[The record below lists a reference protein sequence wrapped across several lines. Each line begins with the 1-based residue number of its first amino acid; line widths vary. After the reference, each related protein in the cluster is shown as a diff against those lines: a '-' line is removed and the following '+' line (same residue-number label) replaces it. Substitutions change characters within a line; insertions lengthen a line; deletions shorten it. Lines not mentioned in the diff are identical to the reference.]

1 LQVVIEFCIRGG
13 RSGKTPRK
21 LGGKVLNS
29 IKANGWGR
37 TSVVSTIL
45 FAGAVQYAA
54 AATQCVN
61 PGKAGCW
68 ATIGTAV
75 SHAAAGD
82 VIEVA
87 PGTYKEMVV
96 IGKAL
101 TLSGKNFGSTTIDA
115 SGLSNGIFIDGL
127 DAPGLAHVTVS
138 GFTVENANFE
148 GILVANASY
157 VTVQG
162 NRIMNNDRSLDF
174 ANLSCPGLP
183 DFETAEGFDC
193 GEGIHLTGVSSSLF
207 AGNTITHNAGGIL
220 ISDETGPTHNN
231 MIDGNDITDN
241 VLDCGI
247 TMPSHPRAPGFGPP
261 VPPFGVYGNVISN
274 NVSSGNGTIG
284 QGAGVG
290 IFAFLPGARVSD
302 NLIAGNRITNNG
314 IPGIAFH
321 AHAPGINL
329 NNNKIIG
336 NYIAGNGADD
346 DPDALTTV
354 PTGIN
359 IAGIA
364 AASPITGT
372 EITNNVIKDEGIDIA
387 AHAAGLVVAQQNN
400 LNGNGDGVANL
411 GTGSVDARNNWW
423 GCAKGPNAQGCSS
436 TAGNVQTT
444 PWLAAPA
451 VPNGAPRQ

>member
-1 LQVVIEFCIRGG
+1 
-13 RSGKTPRK
+13 
-21 LGGKVLNS
+21 
-29 IKANGWGR
+29 
-37 TSVVSTIL
+37 
-45 FAGAVQYAA
+45 
-54 AATQCVN
+54 
-61 PGKAGCW
+61 
-68 ATIGTAV
+68 
-75 SHAAAGD
+75 
-82 VIEVA
+82 
-87 PGTYKEMVV
+87 
-96 IGKAL
+96 
-101 TLSGKNFGSTTIDA
+101 
-115 SGLSNGIFIDGL
+115 
-127 DAPGLAHVTVS
+127 
-138 GFTVENANFE
+138 
-148 GILVANASY
+148 
-157 VTVQG
+157 
-162 NRIMNNDRSLDF
+162 
-174 ANLSCPGLP
+174 
-183 DFETAEGFDC
+183 
-193 GEGIHLTGVSSSLF
+193 
-207 AGNTITHNAGGIL
+207 
-220 ISDETGPTHNN
+220 
-231 MIDGNDITDN
+231 
-241 VLDCGI
+241 
-247 TMPSHPRAPGFGPP
+247 P

-290 IFAFLPGARVSD
+290 IFAFLPGARASD

-411 GTGSVDARNNWW
+411 G
-423 GCAKGPNAQGCSS
+423 
-436 TAGNVQTT
+436 
-444 PWLAAPA
+444 
-451 VPNGAPRQ
+451 